1 MKTNKYI
8 KNLILVGILLI
19 FVGLII
25 IGGDNKKMKVN
36 NISYTDVNLIE
47 RRVITESGLSGIN
60 ATPATGGLQRI
71 EVYEGKTRE
80 EVINQL
86 NRSLGGALS
95 GKANIIVDKALSLGV
110 DPYVAA
116 AIMVHES
123 ANGKSRIA
131 RNCNNFGGQKGAG
144 CNGWKAYPS
153 VRSGI
158 EGMIQNMYNNYYS
171 KGLNTIDKMASRYA
185 ESPAWPAK
193 IHSFVNKLKSA

>member
-8 KNLILVGILLI
+8 KNLVIVGILL
-19 FVGLII
+19 FVVGFVCYAA
-25 IGGDNKKMKVN
+25 DKKTMKSN
-36 NISYTDVNLIE
+36 NISYTDVNTIQ

-60 ATPATGGLQRI
+60 LEPANGGLQRI

-86 NRSLGGALS
+86 NKSLGGVLS

-131 RNCNNFGGQKGAG
+131 RSCNNFGGQKGAG
-144 CNGWKAYPS
+144 CGGWKSYPS
-153 VRSGI
+153 VQAGI

-193 IHSFVNKLKSA
+193 IHSFVNKLKSR

>member
-1 MKTNKYI
+1 MNIYKNI
-8 KNLILVGILLI
+8 KILILVGILLLS
-19 FVGLII
+19 VGII
-25 IGGDNKKMKVN
+25 AWVTDNKKMKAN
-36 NISYTDVNLIE
+36 NISYKDVNLVQ
-47 RRVITESGLSGIN
+47 RRVITDSGLSGIN
-60 ATPATGGLQRI
+60 LVPATGGLQRI

-95 GKANIIVDKALSLGV
+95 GKANIIVDKALSLGI
-110 DPYVAA
+110 DPYVAT

-153 VRSGI
+153 VQSGI

>member
-8 KNLILVGILLI
+8 KNLVIVGILLLVVG
-19 FVGLII
+19 FVCYGA
-25 IGGDNKKMKVN
+25 DKKTMKSN
-36 NISYTDVNLIE
+36 NISYTDVNTIQ

-60 ATPATGGLQRI
+60 IEPASGGLQRI

-86 NRSLGGALS
+86 NKSLGGVLS

-110 DPYVAA
+110 DPYVAV

-123 ANGKSRIA
+123 ANGNSRIA
-131 RNCNNFGGQKGAG
+131 RNCNNFGGQKGTG
-144 CNGWKAYPS
+144 CGGWKSYPS
-153 VRSGI
+153 VQAGI

-185 ESPAWPAK
+185 ASPAWPAK
-193 IHSFVNKLKSA
+193 IHSFVNKLKSR

>member
-1 MKTNKYI
+1 MNIYKNI
-8 KNLILVGILLI
+8 KILILVGILLLS
-19 FVGLII
+19 VGII
-25 IGGDNKKMKVN
+25 AWVTDNKKMKAN
-36 NISYTDVNLIE
+36 NISYKDVNLVQ
-47 RRVITESGLSGIN
+47 RRVITDSGLSGIN
-60 ATPATGGLQRI
+60 LVPATGGLQRI

-95 GKANIIVDKALSLGV
+95 GKASIIVDKALSLGV

-123 ANGKSRIA
+123 ANGNSRIA

-144 CNGWKAYPS
+144 CDGWKAYPS
-153 VRSGI
+153 VQAGI

-193 IHSFVNKLKSA
+193 IHSFVSKLKGR

>member
-8 KNLILVGILLI
+8 KNLVIVGVLLLVVG
-19 FVGLII
+19 FVCYGA
-25 IGGDNKKMKVN
+25 DKKTMKSN
-36 NISYTDVNLIE
+36 NISYTDVNTIQ

-60 ATPATGGLQRI
+60 LEPASGGLQRI

-86 NRSLGGALS
+86 NKSLGGVLS

-123 ANGKSRIA
+123 ANGNSRIA

-144 CNGWKAYPS
+144 CGGWKSYPS
-153 VRSGI
+153 VQAGI

-193 IHSFVNKLKSA
+193 IHSFVNKLKSR